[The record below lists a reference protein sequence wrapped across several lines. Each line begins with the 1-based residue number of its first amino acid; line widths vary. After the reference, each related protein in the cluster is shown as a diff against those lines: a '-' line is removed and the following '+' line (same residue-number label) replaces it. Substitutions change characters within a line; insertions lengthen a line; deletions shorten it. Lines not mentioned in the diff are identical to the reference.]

1 MSYYIKKHFKTLTP
15 YPGPEGIHFSEKSLS
30 IAHKFAAS
38 DGFLLYETG
47 QSDQLGLQ
55 GAQCVYGYGYVVSEP
70 IITPNPRIVDGR
82 EYPYVVKVVVEK
94 RLTDRSKG
102 IPARV
107 LREQYGI
114 NMMPTRGGVV
124 SVSEEI
130 FREFKTLINAGV

>member
-15 YPGPEGIHFSEKSLS
+15 YPGPEGIHFSEKALS

-47 QSDQLGLQ
+47 QSNQPGLQ
-55 GAQCVYGYGYVVSEP
+55 GAQCVYGYGRVVSEP
-70 IITPNPRIVDGR
+70 ILTSNPRIVDGR

-94 RLTDRSKG
+94 RLTDRSNG

-114 NMMPTRGGVV
+114 NMMPTRGGLVRV
-124 SVSEEI
+124 TDEVFGEL
-130 FREFKTLINAGV
+130 KTIINVR